1 MATVTHID
9 EVLVRLLTSDV
20 DVSLQA
26 GGRVFQVQAP
36 QGTTYP
42 CIVLGRDSQ
51 LRQFGDMLSSGGMVR
66 ATYTFSCISDTLLAV
81 RNLARAVRA
90 ALEYKQTDAIR
101 LAVVTAETEAQELS
115 PGGEQLPIHRT
126 DLTVEVTYT
135 ES

>member
-9 EVLVRLLTSDV
+9 EALVRLLTSDV

-42 CIVLGRDSQ
+42 CIVLSRDSQ

-126 DLTVEVTYT
+126 DLTVDVTYT

>member
-9 EVLVRLLTSDV
+9 EALVQLLTSNV

-36 QGTTYP
+36 QGTAYP
-42 CIVLGRDSQ
+42 CIVLSRDSQ

-66 ATYTFSCISDTLLAV
+66 ATYTFSCISDTLIAV

-126 DLTVEVTYT
+126 DLTVDVTYT